1 MSKFLSGLVLVLAA
15 VLADGV
21 QAQEI
26 EPNNPCGS
34 AQDFGSPALPAFL
47 FGELSSTLEQPDV
60 DFFRVTLP
68 AGQTVQVDLEG
79 TTTGQGTLGDPYLGL
94 FDSDCNL
101 VTVNDDSVGLNSR
114 LIFPVPAD
122 GVIVLGVTACC
133 DNGFVGGG
141 VGTYRLS
148 LSQLAAIG
156 SIGGRIVDGNTG
168 EALPGF
174 DFPFATA
181 QLLRCDPVLGCSEFV
196 NFQQADYEGRFLFT
210 TDQLGNPLSAGAYQV
225 LASASGYENFFSGQ
239 FEVAEG
245 EIIELGD
252 LPLTPFQLI
261 GSITGRVVDA
271 VTGEPLNGFGPPFA
285 VIYLERCD
293 GGGCFVI
300 AIGSPDGDGR
310 FSFDGVL
317 YFIPPGTFR
326 LRGFAE
332 DYREAV
338 SLEFP
343 VGAFEHVDAGDFPL
357 TPLPILFG
365 DVQECQIPPG
375 GGLCEYGIRVTNRG
389 PDRYRGEAWSI
400 VDVFSP
406 ASGRTARF
414 QVGVIGAA
422 QPIPQRLNLR
432 PGESRTLRFQLQVP
446 AQVLDGTTVCATVT
460 VGREPQ
466 PQFRSQGDRFVF
478 CSVKQPNGFE
488 ALPAKAGRKHYRGL
502 TEQTD
507 RLGPRRR

>member
-21 QAQEI
+21 QAQEV
-26 EPNNPCGS
+26 EPNNPCGI
-34 AQDFGSPALPAFL
+34 AQDFGSPALPAFV
-47 FGELSSTLEQPDV
+47 FGELSSTPEQPDV

-94 FDSDCNL
+94 FDSDCRL

-122 GVIVLGVTACC
+122 GVIVLGVTVCC
-133 DNGFVGGG
+133 DIDFVGGG

-181 QLLRCDPVLGCSEFV
+181 QLLRCDPVLGCFEFV
-196 NFQQADYEGRFLFT
+196 NFQQADNEGRFLFT

-225 LASASGYENFFSGQ
+225 LASASGYENLSSEQ

-245 EIIELGD
+245 ENFELGD

-261 GSITGRVVDA
+261 GSITGRVVDTA
-271 VTGEPLNGFGPPFA
+271 TGDPLTGSGPPFA

-310 FSFDGVL
+310 FSFDGAL

-332 DYREAV
+332 DYRESV
-338 SLEFP
+338 SPEFQ
-343 VGAFEHVDAGDFPL
+343 VNAFEHVDVGDFRL
-357 TPLPILFG
+357 TPFPILFG
-365 DVQECQIPPG
+365 TVQECVIPPG
-375 GGLCEYGIRVTNRG
+375 GGLCEYGIQVTNRG
-389 PDRYRGEAWSI
+389 PGRYRGEAWSI

-406 ASGRTARF
+406 DSGRNARF
-414 QVGVIGAA
+414 QVGIIGAT
-422 QPIPQRLNLR
+422 QPMPQRLNLR
-432 PGESRTLRFQLQVP
+432 QGETRTLRFQLQVP
-446 AQVLDGTTVCATVT
+446 TQVLDGTTLCATVT
-460 VGREPQ
+460 VGRDPQ
-466 PQFRSQGDRFVF
+466 PQFQNQGDRFIF
-478 CSVKQPNGFE
+478 CSVKQSGGFE
-488 ALPAKAGRKHYRGL
+488 ALPAKDGRRHYRGL
-502 TEQTD
+502 TEGNGRPD
-507 RLGPRRR
+507 PRRR